1 MNKISIDNTVLPFNP
16 NAAVKTLRETLL
28 GMGVSIE
35 GITSDSGFVMNG
47 NNYDV
52 ILEKDPRLE
61 LYYSVHTTERD
72 INNQSAVLKGGS
84 ITVFN
89 TQTADDIHR
98 LMFSALLQYD
108 PSQFYGQ
115 INRIAAKK
123 PLPQEQQSV
132 VSVPYA
138 A

>member
-52 ILEKDPRLE
+52 ILEKGSRLGI
-61 LYYSVHTTERD
+61 YYTAHTTERD
-72 INNQSAVLKGGS
+72 IKDSNLVLKKGS
-84 ITVFN
+84 ITLFN

-108 PSQFYGQ
+108 SSQFYNQ
-115 INRIAAKK
+115 LRRIAS
-123 PLPQEQQSV
+123 QQP
-132 VSVPYA
+132 VPKEHAYETA